1 MKHTIL
7 FFVFVI
13 LSTNCQ
19 QQKTITIQKGT
30 TTQSNTT
37 IVMSIDST
45 VVAKANTTKPKVKLS
60 KNDSLLKI
68 LQEKYGEDYECYQ
81 RAVRK
86 LVLQQMK
93 YSILKNTCL
102 EEFYLQG
109 FTKTTKD
116 SIKVHLPFNLHTFD
130 CGAPDCYTTEVSFRL
145 TNEKPIVFPDSLPFH
160 EEQWG
165 CMEKYQ
171 FSDVY
176 ELI

>member
-1 MKHTIL
+1 MKHIIL

-13 LSTNCQ
+13 LLTNCQ
-19 QQKTITIQKGT
+19 QQKTISIQKGS
-30 TTQSNTT
+30 TTQSNTA

-45 VVAKANTTKPKVKLS
+45 VVAKANTTELKIKVS

-68 LQEKYGEDYECYQ
+68 LQEKYGEDYESYQ

-93 YSILKNTCL
+93 YSILKNTSL

-109 FTKTTKD
+109 FANTTED

-145 TNEKPIVFPDSLPFH
+145 TNKKPIVFPRFTSFPRRAMGMYGKVSI
-160 EEQWG
+160 Q
-165 CMEKYQ
+165 
-171 FSDVY
+171 
-176 ELI
+176 